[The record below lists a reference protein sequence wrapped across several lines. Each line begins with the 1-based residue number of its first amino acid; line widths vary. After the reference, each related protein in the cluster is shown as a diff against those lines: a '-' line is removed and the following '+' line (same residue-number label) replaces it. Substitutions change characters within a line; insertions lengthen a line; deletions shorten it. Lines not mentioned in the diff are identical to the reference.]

1 MITNYKAEQGLDT
14 SYMRARQ
21 VWDGRLGTANAQ
33 ASHWRLIAFGLLVIV
48 AILCA
53 GLTYVGSQSK
63 IIPYVVE
70 VGGNGQIG
78 AVNRAT
84 EKSYIPTQ
92 EVTKY
97 AIRNFIQSV
106 RSLPSDPVV
115 ARSNLENSYNY
126 LTQRG
131 ASILNGIFTQNNPV
145 AEFGKK
151 TRSLHVDT
159 VLPISNNTF
168 QAEWS
173 EIEYDTAGIRTNIQ
187 VLHGAFTV
195 VYQEPPTE
203 EAVRKNPLGVYID
216 NFSWSVSM
224 K

>member
-14 SYMRARQ
+14 SYMRAKQ

-33 ASHWRLIAFGLLVIV
+33 ASHWRLIAFGLLAVI
-48 AILCA
+48 AILCI
-53 GLTYVGSQSK
+53 GLSYVGAQSK

-70 VGGNGQIG
+70 ISGNGQIS
-78 AVNRAT
+78 AVNKAT
-84 EKSYIPTQ
+84 EKTYIPTQ

-106 RSLPSDPVV
+106 RSMPSDPVL
-115 ARSNLENSYNY
+115 ARSNLENSYNF

-159 VLPISNNTF
+159 VLPISKDTF

-173 EIEYDTAGIRTNIQ
+173 EIEYDTSGIRTNMQ
-187 VLHGAFTV
+187 VLHGVFTV
-195 VYQEPPTE
+195 IYQEPTTE
-203 EAVRKNPLGVYID
+203 ETIRKNPLGIYLD

>member
-14 SYMRARQ
+14 SYMRAKQ

-33 ASHWRLIAFGLLVIV
+33 ASHWRLIAFGLLAVI
-48 AILCA
+48 AILCI
-53 GLTYVGSQSK
+53 GLSYVGAQSK

-84 EKSYIPTQ
+84 EKTYIPTQ

-106 RSLPSDPVV
+106 RSMPSDPVL
-115 ARSNLENSYNY
+115 ARSNLENSYNF

-131 ASILNGIFTQNNPV
+131 ASILNGIFTQNNPI

-159 VLPISNNTF
+159 VLPISKDTF

-173 EIEYDTAGIRTNIQ
+173 EIEYDTSGIRTNMQ
-187 VLHGAFTV
+187 VLHGVFTV
-195 VYQEPPTE
+195 IYQEPTTE
-203 EAVRKNPLGVYID
+203 ETVRKNPLGIYID

>member
-1 MITNYKAEQGLDT
+1 MTNYKAEQGLDS
-14 SYMRARQ
+14 SYMRAKQ
-21 VWDGRLGTANAQ
+21 VWDVRLGTAHSQ
-33 ASHWRLIAFGLLVIV
+33 ASHWRWMAFGLLAIV

-53 GLTYVGSQSK
+53 GLVYVGSQSK
-63 IIPYVVE
+63 IVPYVVE
-70 VGGNGQIG
+70 IGGNGQING
-78 AVNRAT
+78 INKAT

-92 EVTKY
+92 EITKY

-115 ARSNLENSYNY
+115 ARSNLESSYHF
-126 LTQRG
+126 LTPRG
-131 ASILNGIFTQNNPV
+131 ASILNGLFTKDNPV

-159 VLPISNNTF
+159 VLPISDNTY

-173 EIEYDTAGIRTNIQ
+173 EIEYDAAGVRTSIQ

-195 VYQEPPTE
+195 VHQAPTTE
-203 EAVRKNPLGVYID
+203 ETVRKNPLGIYID

-224 K
+224 R

>member
-1 MITNYKAEQGLDT
+1 MISNYKAEQGLDT
-14 SYMRARQ
+14 SYKRATQ
-21 VWDGRLGTANAQ
+21 VWDVRLGTAHAQ
-33 ASHWRLIAFGLLVIV
+33 ASQWRWMALGLLAII
-48 AILCA
+48 AILCM
-53 GLTYVGSQSK
+53 GLVYLGSQSK
-63 IIPYVVE
+63 IVPYVVE
-70 VGGNGQIG
+70 IGGNGQIAG
-78 AVNRAT
+78 IHKAT
-84 EKSYIPTQ
+84 EKSYIPNQ
-92 EVTKY
+92 EITKY

-115 ARSNLENSYNY
+115 ARSNLESAYHF

-131 ASILNGIFTQNNPV
+131 ASILNALFAKDNPV

-159 VLPISNNTF
+159 ILPISENTY

-173 EIEYDTAGIRTNIQ
+173 EIEYDSTGVRTNIQ
-187 VLHGAFTV
+187 ILHGVFTV
-195 VYQEPPTE
+195 VKETPTTE
-203 EAVRKNPLGVYID
+203 ETIRKNPLGIYID

>member
-33 ASHWRLIAFGLLVIV
+33 ASHWRLIAFGLLAIV

-106 RSLPSDPVV
+106 RSMPSDPVL
-115 ARSNLENSYNY
+115 ARSNLENSYNF

-159 VLPISNNTF
+159 VLPISKDTF

-173 EIEYDTAGIRTNIQ
+173 EIEYDTTGIRTNMQ
-187 VLHGAFTV
+187 VFHGVFTV
-195 VYQEPPTE
+195 IYQEPTTE
-203 EAVRKNPLGVYID
+203 ETVRKNPLGIYID